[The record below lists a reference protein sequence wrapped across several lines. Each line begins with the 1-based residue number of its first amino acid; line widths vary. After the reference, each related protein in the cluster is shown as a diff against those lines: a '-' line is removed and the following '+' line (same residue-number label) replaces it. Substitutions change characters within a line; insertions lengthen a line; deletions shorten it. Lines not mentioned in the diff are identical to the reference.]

1 MKSTVPEIP
10 LNNAPLVMVL
20 SQVRFSYTPS
30 LVTDEA
36 EAAIHDLLRA
46 YPVRERVDFSGPGQG
61 TGASVITNYRFSTVD
76 NRWIVTVAADFVAI
90 ATTAYES
97 RADLIERLAECL
109 KAIAVVESP
118 ARVERVGV
126 RYVDR
131 VEDPVDLASLDEM
144 VRPSLLGWSGLT
156 DTDVGS
162 DRLDLVEESTQ
173 ALLSADEDQ
182 IIVRS
187 FRLPPN
193 AVYDPT
199 IPQSERQSWI
209 LDIDAGDPRRSPFS
223 TASICDSATRLA
235 DRCHSAFRWA
245 VTDKFIERYR

>member
-1 MKSTVPEIP
+1 MAKTPQKQRRGKPNAAPPRGRKPVHKCTP
-10 LNNAPLVMVL
+10 LTTKVE
-20 SQVRFSYTPS
+20 QITG
-30 LVTDEA
+30 
-36 EAAIHDLLRA
+36 LLR
-46 YPVRERVDFSGPGQG
+46 RSEG
-61 TGASVITNYRFSTVD
+61 
-76 NRWIVTVAADFVAI
+76 
-90 ATTAYES
+90 
-97 RADLIERLAECL
+97 
-109 KAIAVVESP
+109 
-118 ARVERVGV
+118 
-126 RYVDR
+126 
-131 VEDPVDLASLDEM
+131 ASLDEM